1 MNEPYEIPLPVW
13 EDLVQDF
20 LEIACLLTEG
30 EQKFLIEELQQEGV
44 ETDYLQV
51 YPSFN
56 VDNRLVVISEAPQ
69 ALECWVYYPKDKKLI
84 KRRLEEKP

>member
-20 LEIACLLTEG
+20 LELACLLTQE
-30 EQKFLIEELQQEGV
+30 EQALLMEELQNNGV
-44 ETDYLQV
+44 QADALQV

-56 VDNRLVVISEAPQ
+56 IDNRLVVVCEGQQ
-69 ALECWVYYPKDKKLI
+69 AYECWVYYPKDKKLI
-84 KRRLEEKP
+84 KRRLEE